1 MDTIELEH
9 AELLAALDVM
19 GAQAVVS
26 IPRASLFPS
35 NEGRRA
41 EIVKQGGD
49 ALKRRGLMRRGRNG
63 HATLDEPLA
72 GLIATVA
79 FPTIAIMLLHNDHDS
94 GLQRYWFY
102 QWDGHIIE
110 HIIRDAQ
117 HTFHELEDLA
127 ALIERMSSLCG
138 VQKFSPVDTQM
149 ELAQD
154 AFFTV
159 KSLAGRRAHDE
170 ARDVLRSAGIA
181 DPAAEAF
188 LHVLEEP
195 TVVDNIVFLRCAKE
209 TVIDGRN
216 LALLQDEQALWSAR
230 QRVPGVPKLLVET
243 INPAT
248 VKKQLWSC
256 YAELARA

>member
-19 GAQAVVS
+19 GAQAIVS
-26 IPRASLFPS
+26 IPRARLFPS
-35 NEGRRA
+35 NDERRA
-41 EIVKQGGD
+41 EIVKRGGD
-49 ALKRRGLMRRGRNG
+49 LLKRRGLMQRGRNG

-79 FPTIAIMLLHNDHDS
+79 FPTIAILLLHNDHTT
-94 GLQRYWFY
+94 GLRRYWFY
-102 QWDGHIIE
+102 QWNGHVFE
-110 HIIRDAQ
+110 HTTRDEQ
-117 HTFHELEDLA
+117 HIFHELEDLA
-127 ALIERMSSLCG
+127 ALIERVGDLCG
-138 VQKFSPVDTQM
+138 LREFTPVDTRV

-159 KSLAGRRAHDE
+159 KSLAARRAHDE

-216 LALLQDEQALWSAR
+216 LALLQDEQALWSAC
-230 QRVPGVPKLLVET
+230 QRVPGAPKLIIET
-243 INPAT
+243 ISPAIM
-248 VKKQLWSC
+248 KKQVLSC
-256 YAELARA
+256 YAELARV

>member
-1 MDTIELEH
+1 MDIIELEH

-19 GAQAVVS
+19 GARAVVS
-26 IPRASLFPS
+26 IPRARLFPVDD
-35 NEGRRA
+35 EQRA
-41 EIVKQGGD
+41 AMI
-49 ALKRRGLMRRGRNG
+49 RRGSALLTRRDLMQRGRNG
-63 HATLDEPLA
+63 HATLDGLLA
-72 GLIATVA
+72 GLVATVA

-94 GLQRYWFY
+94 GLQQYWFY
-102 QWDGHIIE
+102 QWDGHIVE
-110 HIIRDAQ
+110 HTMRSEQ
-117 HTFHELEDLA
+117 HTFHEMEDLA
-127 ALIERMSSLCG
+127 ALIERVSSLCG
-138 VQKFSPVDTQM
+138 VQEFPPVDTHM

-181 DPAAEAF
+181 DPVAEAF

-195 TVVDNIVFLRCAKE
+195 AVVDNIAFLRCAKE

-216 LALLQDEQALWSAR
+216 LALLQDDRALWSAR
-230 QRVPGVPKLLVET
+230 QRVPGIPKLIIET
-243 INPAT
+243 TDAEAM
-248 VKKQLWSC
+248 KKQLWSC